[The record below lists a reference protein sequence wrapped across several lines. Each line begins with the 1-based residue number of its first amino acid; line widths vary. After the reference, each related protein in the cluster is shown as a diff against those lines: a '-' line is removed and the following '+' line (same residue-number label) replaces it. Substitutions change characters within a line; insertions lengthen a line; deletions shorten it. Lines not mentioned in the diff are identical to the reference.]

1 MDGASLTVRGHGTL
15 GHRELI
21 IDDNRDD
28 CGFSCALVC
37 FLDRAFCLLF
47 ACLMMLAAGCWLHA
61 VGEMGRA
68 LGVGHCLSSLLD

>member
-21 IDDNRDD
+21 IDNNRDD

-37 FLDRAFCLLF
+37 FLDRAFCL
-47 ACLMMLAAGCWLHA
+47 A
-61 VGEMGRA
+61 
-68 LGVGHCLSSLLD
+68 

>member
-47 ACLMMLAAGCWLHA
+47 ACLMMLAAGCMLWVRWAGHW
-61 VGEMGRA
+61 A
-68 LGVGHCLSSLLD
+68 LGTVCLLLID